1 LAKAACSSIEKLP
14 EADRIMIRSLI
25 AFCLSRRPLVMVA
38 FAAFLGIG
46 YAAFTTLN
54 VEAYPDPAPPI
65 VEIIAQFPGQSP
77 EEVERYV
84 TIPLEVAVASTPG
97 LTFIRSNTVF
107 ALGFIRLQFEY
118 GRDYNFVRQQV
129 INRLKDATLPAAV
142 TPVISPAGGISEI
155 LRYQLKGPPGMDLIE
170 LKTIQDWVVERKLR
184 VVPGIAD
191 VSVLGG
197 KTKEYQSEIDLDRMR
212 AYGLTLPQI
221 INSISTS
228 NANVGGRTIAVG
240 EQSVNVRGVGAL
252 GSLNDIDH
260 IVLSQQGGL
269 PVVLSDVARNRIGFL
284 PRLGIAGR
292 DSQDDVIFGI
302 VLMQKLE
309 RTMDVVTRVRA
320 AVERINSDGSL
331 PPGVKIEPF
340 YDRGDL
346 VAITVNTVMHNML
359 FGIAL
364 IFLIQWMFLG
374 NLRCAIIVAATIPV
388 ALFLAVIITVLR
400 GDSANL
406 LSVGAIDLGII
417 VDGTVIMVENV
428 FRHLAHHTHKA
439 FSDSS
444 SSYREKLQ
452 RILAAAIEVDKA
464 IFFSVMITIAA
475 FLPLFTMQGVEGQIF
490 SPMAR
495 TYAYALLGAVIATFT
510 ITPVLSSILLPDK
523 VNEVETF
530 LVRHMRSVYQ
540 RVLVL
545 AVRNAKPAAM
555 IAGAFLVICVGLGM
569 RLGTEFLPKLEEG
582 NMWIRALL
590 PPTVTLEAGR
600 DNVNKM
606 RNIIA
611 SYAPVKTV
619 VSEQGRGEDATDPD
633 GSFVAEFFVPLKPF
647 SEWPEG
653 LTKAMLVK
661 QISNRLE
668 SEFIGVD
675 FNFSQYIQD
684 NIEEA
689 VSGVKGENSVK
700 IFGPDLAE
708 LERLS
713 KLVKDELSKVSGV
726 QDPGAFSL
734 LGQPNLLIQVD
745 RAKAARYGIT
755 VSDMNTVVQAAIGG
769 QEVTRIYEGEKNFP
783 LSVRLAPQY
792 RNDIDSIRAVP
803 VALPN
808 ADPKAPTSYI
818 ALGDVALVRLETG
831 AAYIY
836 RQNTERFIPIKYSV
850 RGRDLGSTVAEAQE
864 RIAKN
869 VKLQA
874 GYRLEW
880 SGEFG
885 ALVEAKKRL
894 AIIVPLSLV
903 LIMMLLYSLFNS
915 LRDSLLALAGI
926 PFAVAGGIL
935 GLYVAGLNA
944 SVSAAVGFISLFGV
958 SAMDGI
964 LLVSY
969 IRRSMEEGL
978 SSEESIIGAAQT
990 RMRQIFMTG
999 FSACIG
1005 LVPAAF
1011 STGIGSQV
1019 QQPLAC
1025 VIVGG
1030 MLLSPIC
1037 SLLVI
1042 PIFARIFMPKVRHTA
1057 PERAA
1062 EHPAE

>member
-1 LAKAACSSIEKLP
+1 MS
-14 EADRIMIRSLI
+14 
-25 AFCLSRRPLVMVA
+25 FCLSRRLLVLAAYVA
-38 FAAFLGIG
+38 FIGIG
-46 YAAFTTLN
+46 FATLKALN

-65 VEIIAQFPGQSP
+65 IEIIAQYPGQSP

-84 TIPLEVAVASTPG
+84 TIPLEIAVASTPG
-97 LTFIRSNTVF
+97 LTYIRSNTVF

-129 INRLKDATLPAAV
+129 TNRLKDATLPQTV

-155 LRYQLKGPPGMDLIE
+155 LRYQLKGPPGMDLIQ

-184 VVPGIAD
+184 IVPGVAD
-191 VSVLGG
+191 VAVLGG
-197 KTKEYQSEIDLDRMR
+197 KTKEYQAEIDLDRMR

-221 INSISTS
+221 INAISTS
-228 NANVGGRTIAVG
+228 NSNVGGRTITIG

-252 GSLNDIDH
+252 GSVNDIDN
-260 IVLSQQGGL
+260 IVISQQGGL
-269 PVVLSDVARNRIGFL
+269 PVILKDVARNQIGFT
-284 PRLGIAGR
+284 PRLGIAAR
-292 DSQDDVIFGI
+292 DDQDDIIFGI

-320 AVERINSDGSL
+320 AVERINADGTL
-331 PPGVKIEPF
+331 PPGVRIEPF

-346 VAITVNTVMHNML
+346 VALTVRTVVHNML

-364 IFLIQWMFLG
+364 IFLIQWGFLG
-374 NLRCAIIVAATIPV
+374 DFRCALIVAATIPV
-388 ALFLAVIITVLR
+388 ALLLAVIITVLR
-400 GDSANL
+400 GESANL

-417 VDGTVIMVENV
+417 VDATVIMIENIY
-428 FRHLAHHTHKA
+428 RHLAEHARRTIADPH
-439 FSDSS
+439 SRLGD
-444 SSYREKLQ
+444 KLH
-452 RILAAAIEVDKA
+452 RILVAAVEVDKP
-464 IFFSVMITIAA
+464 IFFSVIITIAA

-490 SPMAR
+490 GPMSR

-510 ITPVLSSILLPDK
+510 VTPVMSAILLPDR

-530 LVRHMRSVYQ
+530 IVRSIRKIYEP
-540 RVLVL
+540 VLLL
-545 AVRNAKPAAM
+545 AVKNARTAAT
-555 IAGAFLVICVGLGM
+555 IALAFLLLCGALGL

-582 NMWIRALL
+582 NLWIRALL
-590 PPTVTLEAGR
+590 PPTSTLDAGR
-600 DNVNKM
+600 DTVNKI
-606 RNIIA
+606 RTVIA
-611 SYAPVKTV
+611 SYPPVRTV

-647 SEWPEG
+647 EEWPEG
-653 LTKAMLVK
+653 LTKAKLVK
-661 QISNRLE
+661 ELAARLE

-700 IFGPDLAE
+700 IFGRDLAE

-713 KLVKDELSKVSGV
+713 QAVKNELAKVPGV
-726 QDPGAFSL
+726 TDPGAFNL
-734 LGQPNLLIQVD
+734 LGQPNLVIKVD

-769 QEVTRIYEGEKNFP
+769 QEVTRVYDGEMNFP
-783 LSVRLAPQY
+783 LTVRLALQY
-792 RNDIDSIRAVP
+792 RDNVDAIRSVP

-808 ADPKAPTSYI
+808 SDPKSPTTYI
-818 ALGDVALVRLETG
+818 ALGDVAEVRLETG

-836 RQNTERFIPIKYSV
+836 RQNTERFVPIKYSV
-850 RGRDLGSTVAEAQE
+850 RGRDLGSTVAEAQR

-869 VKLQA
+869 VELKE

-885 ALVEAKKRL
+885 ALVEAQKRL
-894 AIIVPLSLV
+894 AIIVPLSLL

-915 LRDSLLALAGI
+915 LRDSLVALSAI
-926 PFAVAGGIL
+926 PFAVCGGIL
-935 GLYVAGLNA
+935 GLYVFGLNA

-958 SAMDGI
+958 STMDGV

-969 IRRSMEEGL
+969 IRRRLDEGL
-978 SSEESIIGAAQT
+978 GKDEAIIGAAQI

-999 FSACIG
+999 LSACIG
-1005 LVPAAF
+1005 LVPAAI
-1011 STGIGSQV
+1011 SSGIGSQV

-1030 MLLSPIC
+1030 MLLSPIS

-1042 PIFARIFMPKVRHTA
+1042 PTIARLAMPTARRTAAPRRTGA
-1057 PERAA
+1057 PE
-1062 EHPAE
+1062 PAE

>member
-1 LAKAACSSIEKLP
+1 ML
-14 EADRIMIRSLI
+14 RHLI
-25 AFCLSRRPLVMVA
+25 AFCLSRRPLALVA

-65 VEIIAQFPGQSP
+65 IEIIAQYPGQSP

-84 TIPLEVAVASTPG
+84 TIPLEIAVASTPG
-97 LTFIRSNTVF
+97 LTYIRSNTVF

-155 LRYQLKGPPGMDLIE
+155 LRYQLRGPPGMDLIQ
-170 LKTIQDWVVERKLR
+170 LKTLQDWVVERKLR
-184 VVPGIAD
+184 IVPGVAD
-191 VSVLGG
+191 VAVLGG
-197 KTKEYQSEIDLDRMR
+197 KTKEYQAEIDLDRMR
-212 AYGLTLPQI
+212 AHGLTLPQI
-221 INSISTS
+221 ISAISTS

-252 GSLNDIDH
+252 GSLNDIGN
-260 IVLSQQGGL
+260 IVLSQQSGL
-269 PVVLSDVARNRIGFL
+269 PVVLSDVARNQVGFT

-292 DSQDDVIFGI
+292 DDQADIIFGI

-320 AVERINSDGSL
+320 AIERINSDGSL
-331 PPGVKIEPF
+331 PAGVKIDAF

-346 VAITVNTVMHNML
+346 VAITVRTVLHNML

-364 IFLIQWMFLG
+364 IFLIQWIFLG
-374 NLRCAIIVAATIPV
+374 NLRCALIVAATIPV

-428 FRHLAHHTHKA
+428 FRHLAHYAVRHIG
-439 FSDSS
+439 D
-444 SSYREKLQ
+444 REASMGDRLH
-452 RILAAAIEVDKA
+452 RILTAAVEVDKA
-464 IFFSVMITIAA
+464 ILFSVIITIAA

-490 SPMAR
+490 GPMAR

-510 ITPVLSSILLPDK
+510 VTPVMSSLLLPDK
-523 VNEVETF
+523 VAEVETF
-530 LVRHMRSVYQ
+530 LVRKMREVYQ
-540 RVLVL
+540 PLLGL
-545 AVRNAKPAAM
+545 AVRNARLAAM
-555 IAGAFLVICVGLGM
+555 IAVAVLVICGGLGM

-582 NMWIRALL
+582 NLWIRALL
-590 PPTVTLEAGR
+590 PPTITLDAGR
-600 DNVNKM
+600 DTVDKIRNV
-606 RNIIA
+606 IA
-611 SYAPVKTV
+611 SYPPVRTV

-647 SEWPEG
+647 EEWPDG
-653 LTKAMLVK
+653 LTKPKLVK
-661 QISNRLE
+661 ELAARLE
-668 SEFIGVD
+668 SEFIGID

-700 IFGPDLAE
+700 IFGRDLYE

-713 KLVKDELSKVSGV
+713 KAVKDELAKVPGI
-726 QDPGAFSL
+726 QDPGAFQL
-734 LGQPNLLIQVD
+734 LGQPNLVIEVD

-769 QEVTRIYEGEKNFP
+769 QEVTRIYEGEMNFP
-783 LSVRLAPQY
+783 LTVRLAPQY
-792 RNDIDSIRAVP
+792 RDNIDAIRSVP

-808 ADPKAPTSYI
+808 SDPKSPTSYI
-818 ALGDVALVRLETG
+818 ALGDVATVRLETG

-836 RQNTERFIPIKYSV
+836 RQNTERFVPIKYSV
-850 RGRDLGSTVAEAQE
+850 RGRDLGSTVGEAQE

-869 VKLQA
+869 VVLKE

-915 LRDSLLALAGI
+915 VRDSLLALSGI
-926 PFAVAGGIL
+926 PFAACGGIL
-935 GLYVAGLNA
+935 GLYVFGLNA

-969 IRRSMEEGL
+969 IRRAMDEGL
-978 SSEESIIGAAQT
+978 GKEEAIIQAAQT

-1005 LVPAAF
+1005 LVPAAL

-1042 PIFARIFMPKVRHTA
+1042 PTFARLLMPGVRKSLPARRPRA
-1057 PERAA
+1057 PEPG
-1062 EHPAE
+1062 PAE

>member
-1 LAKAACSSIEKLP
+1 MLRTLMS
-14 EADRIMIRSLI
+14 
-25 AFCLSRRPLVMVA
+25 FCLSRRLLVLAAYVA
-38 FAAFLGIG
+38 FIGIG
-46 YAAFTTLN
+46 FATLKALN

-65 VEIIAQFPGQSP
+65 IEIIAQYPGQSP

-84 TIPLEVAVASTPG
+84 TIPLEIAVASTPG
-97 LTFIRSNTVF
+97 LTYIRSNTVF

-129 INRLKDATLPAAV
+129 TNRLKDATLPQTV

-155 LRYQLKGPPGMDLIE
+155 LRYQLKGPPGMDLIQ

-184 VVPGIAD
+184 IVPGVAD
-191 VSVLGG
+191 VAVLGG
-197 KTKEYQSEIDLDRMR
+197 KTKEYQAEIDLDRMR

-221 INSISTS
+221 INAISTS
-228 NANVGGRTIAVG
+228 NSNVGGRTITIG

-252 GSLNDIDH
+252 GSVNDIDN
-260 IVLSQQGGL
+260 IVISQQGGL
-269 PVVLSDVARNRIGFL
+269 PVILKDVARNQIGFT
-284 PRLGIAGR
+284 PRLGIAAR
-292 DSQDDVIFGI
+292 DDQDDIIFGI

-320 AVERINSDGSL
+320 AVERINADGTL
-331 PPGVKIEPF
+331 PPGVRIEPF

-346 VAITVNTVMHNML
+346 VALTVRTVVHNML

-364 IFLIQWMFLG
+364 IFLIQWVFLG
-374 NLRCAIIVAATIPV
+374 DFRCALIVAATIPV
-388 ALFLAVIITVLR
+388 ALLLAAIITVLR
-400 GDSANL
+400 GESANL

-417 VDGTVIMVENV
+417 VDATVIMIENIY
-428 FRHLAHHTHKA
+428 RHLAEHARRTIADPH
-439 FSDSS
+439 SRLGD
-444 SSYREKLQ
+444 KLH
-452 RILAAAIEVDKA
+452 RILVAAVEVDKP
-464 IFFSVMITIAA
+464 IFFSVIITIAA

-490 SPMAR
+490 GPMSR

-510 ITPVLSSILLPDK
+510 VTPVMSAILLPDR

-530 LVRHMRSVYQ
+530 IVRSIRKIYEP
-540 RVLVL
+540 VLLL
-545 AVRNAKPAAM
+545 AVKNARTAAT
-555 IAGAFLVICVGLGM
+555 IALAFLLLCGALGL

-582 NMWIRALL
+582 NLWIRALL
-590 PPTVTLEAGR
+590 PPTITLDAGR
-600 DNVNKM
+600 DTVNKI
-606 RNIIA
+606 RTVIA
-611 SYAPVKTV
+611 SYPPVRTV

-647 SEWPEG
+647 EEWPEG
-653 LTKAMLVK
+653 LTKAKLVK
-661 QISNRLE
+661 ELAARLE

-700 IFGPDLAE
+700 IFGRDLAE

-713 KLVKDELSKVSGV
+713 QAVKNELAKVPGV
-726 QDPGAFSL
+726 TDPGAFNL
-734 LGQPNLLIQVD
+734 LGQPNLVIKVD

-769 QEVTRIYEGEKNFP
+769 QEVTRVYDGEMNFP
-783 LSVRLAPQY
+783 LTVRLALQY
-792 RNDIDSIRAVP
+792 RDNVDAIRSVP

-808 ADPKAPTSYI
+808 SDPKSPTTYI
-818 ALGDVALVRLETG
+818 ALGDVAEVRLETG

-836 RQNTERFIPIKYSV
+836 RQNTERFVPIKYSV
-850 RGRDLGSTVAEAQE
+850 RGRDLGSTVAEAQR

-869 VKLQA
+869 VELKE

-885 ALVEAKKRL
+885 ALVEAQKRL

-915 LRDSLLALAGI
+915 LRDSLVALSAI
-926 PFAVAGGIL
+926 PFAVCGGIL
-935 GLYVAGLNA
+935 GLYVFGLNA

-958 SAMDGI
+958 STMDGV

-969 IRRSMEEGL
+969 IRRRLDEGL
-978 SSEESIIGAAQT
+978 GKDEAIIGAAQI

-999 FSACIG
+999 LSACIG
-1005 LVPAAF
+1005 LVPAAI

-1030 MLLSPIC
+1030 MLLSPIS

-1042 PIFARIFMPKVRHTA
+1042 PTIARLAMPTARRTAAPRRTGA
-1057 PERAA
+1057 PE
-1062 EHPAE
+1062 PAE